1 MSDQLLTVLSR
12 RGQVAWPTCRRYI
25 QELTSRIGGEDSR
38 PRYFDTITIK
48 RLQALGYATVDF
60 SDGAGMVWVAPRFL
74 ARLPS
79 GGRPRAIL
87 VGHRTTDTEQALC
100 NACADVPGAVFTVAD
115 DDKIWTFTPRRLA
128 VEVNSEEDL
137 ATIANAIEAKFDPEP
152 AAWRVLQLASTLD
165 DYRSS
170 LQWRRQKDVN
180 WARRCFDP
188 QAVTWGEGQVDSD
201 GLSEFTDP
209 VTQRRYYRLRR
220 KDLIADAERY
230 WGCYMALSACN
241 RDVILFDGSGSA
253 VLVPV
258 GARLPSPFEAGM
270 SLCSGYAP
278 RLVSLE
284 PEPGGPTEFLRYR
297 DVPRVLADLATAKL
311 RQRLLP
317 SRPYRRHF
325 HDSDGPARGI
335 RATSR

>member
-1 MSDQLLTVLSR
+1 MAYLS
-12 RGQVAWPTCRRYI
+12 AHI
-25 QELTSRIGGEDSR
+25 QELTRRIGSEDRR
-38 PRYFDTITIK
+38 PRYFETSTIMI
-48 RLQALGYATVDF
+48 LQALGYATIDF

-74 ARLPS
+74 ARLPAV
-79 GGRPRAIL
+79 GRPRAIL
-87 VGHRTTDTEQALC
+87 VGHRTTDTEQSLC
-100 NACADVPGAVFTVAD
+100 DACADVPGAVFTVAD
-115 DDKIWTFTPRRLA
+115 DDKVWTFNPRRLA

-137 ATIANAIEAKFDPEP
+137 ATIANAIEARFDPEP
-152 AAWRVLQLASTLD
+152 AAWRVLQVASTLD

-188 QAVTWGEGQVDSD
+188 QAVIWGEGQTDSD

-209 VTQRRYYRLRR
+209 LTQRRNYRLRR
-220 KDLIADAERY
+220 KDMIADVERY
-230 WGCYMALSACN
+230 WGCYIALAACN
-241 RDVILFDGSGSA
+241 RDVILFDGSA

-258 GARLPSPFEAGM
+258 GARLPAPFEAGM
-270 SLCSGYAP
+270 TLCGGYAP
-278 RLVSLE
+278 RLVSLD
-284 PEPGGPTEFLRYR
+284 PEPNGPTEFLQYR

-311 RQRLLP
+311 GQRLLP
-317 SRPYRRHF
+317 SRPFRRHF